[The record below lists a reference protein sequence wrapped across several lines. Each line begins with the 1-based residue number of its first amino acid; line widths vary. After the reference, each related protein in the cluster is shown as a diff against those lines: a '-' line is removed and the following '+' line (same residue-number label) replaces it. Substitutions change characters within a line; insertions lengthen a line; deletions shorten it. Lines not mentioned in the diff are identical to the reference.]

1 MNKPNDARSGAVA
14 GPVDQL
20 VRPLASGS
28 RRAVF
33 ACPEG
38 GEAVMEFPTPLTLDT
53 LEMLAELAALM
64 FRGMKRDAETR
75 DAQQMADAEYQSWF
89 AA

>member
-1 MNKPNDARSGAVA
+1 MGQSDRPLGLALQRG
-14 GPVDQL
+14 
-20 VRPLASGS
+20 VRPLANSS

-38 GEAVMEFPTPLTLDT
+38 GEAVMEFPTPLTMETLD
-53 LEMLAELAALM
+53 MLAELSALM
-64 FRGMKRDAETR
+64 FRGMTRDAETR
-75 DAQQMADAEYQSWF
+75 DAQQRADAEYLSWY